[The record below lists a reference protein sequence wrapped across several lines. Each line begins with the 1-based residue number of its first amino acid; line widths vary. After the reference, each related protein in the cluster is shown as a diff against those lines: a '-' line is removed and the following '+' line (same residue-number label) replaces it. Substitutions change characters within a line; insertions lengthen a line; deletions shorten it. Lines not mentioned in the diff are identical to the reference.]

1 MQSVASLPISLASF
15 QILPHL
21 QFTTPKFPQGLPIN
35 ILCSFLIHYMHAT
48 CSTNFILLDL
58 IVQIIFDESYELGSP
73 IPASGWALSLQPKHY
88 PQYPVIRNYLHFML
102 CTQHLETLNEFR
114 GEKNHGTVLQL
125 TVSRRNGYILPS
137 FEWGNQRFF
146 HVFHA
151 CHIPCQSHH
160 SVALYCPPSCS
171 FLSLTWRLSRQHLV
185 LILHAFTGRPENKL
199 HTLT

>member
-1 MQSVASLPISLASF
+1 MQSVALLPISLASF

-58 IVQIIFDESYELGSP
+58 IVQIIFDESYELGSS

-102 CTQHLETLNEFR
+102 CTQHLETLNEFG

-146 HVFHA
+146 S
-151 CHIPCQSHH
+151 CIPCVPHPLPISPFCSPVLSTLLFISLSYIKTFSSAPCTH
-160 SVALYCPPSCS
+160 SPCLY
-171 FLSLTWRLSRQHLV
+171 RQ
-185 LILHAFTGRPENKL
+185 ARK
-199 HTLT
+199 